1 MKNLLSTAL
10 TCISVVLSAG
20 LLAFCNAKDGKVIS
34 GYKLEQHFTFHPPE
48 EEMFITAEGLDFTLG
63 EDKIEDII
71 NINVA
76 NGNYYALTYDKNKTL
91 NSMEKYARTEEIYTT
106 VVFWIKIRVEAQEDC
121 LWPNCKGL
129 ITEYQVLDK
138 KFVGVLGNERK

>member
-20 LLAFCNAKDGKVIS
+20 LLASCNAKDGKVIS
-34 GYKLEQHFTFHPPE
+34 GYKLEQHFTLHPPE
-48 EEMFITAEGLDFTLG
+48 EEMFITAEGLDFVSG

-71 NINVA
+71 KINAA
-76 NGNYYALTYDKNKTL
+76 NGNYYALKYDKDKTL
-91 NSMEKYARTEEIYTT
+91 NISEKYAKIEEIHTT
-106 VVFWIKIRVEAQEDC
+106 VVFWVKIRVEAQEDC

-129 ITEYQVLDK
+129 ITEYRVLDK
-138 KFVGVLGNERK
+138 KFVGILGNERK